1 MPDEVGALDNKKCIL
16 FFRGL
21 SPYLSD
27 KFPLEKHKRY
37 KELFDEDT
45 GKNRFNFEVLGAE
58 ELSYEHFQKEYRE
71 DLYKIEEG
79 IESETHGISENQGR
93 DINKLVNKSQNK
105 LINKQV
111 NKIEELEEK
120 LESKTDEIEGLSDL
134 VDHVDNYKEL

>member
-37 KELFDEDT
+37 KELFNENT
-45 GKNRFNFEVLGAE
+45 GKNRFNFEVLGADK
-58 ELSYEHFQKEYRE
+58 LSYENFQEEYRE

-79 IESETHGISENQGR
+79 IGKWNTWY
-93 DINKLVNKSQNK
+93 KWKSRERY
-105 LINKQV
+105 KQTC
-111 NKIEELEEK
+111 KQITK
-120 LESKTDEIEGLSDL
+120 QI
-134 VDHVDNYKEL
+134 YK